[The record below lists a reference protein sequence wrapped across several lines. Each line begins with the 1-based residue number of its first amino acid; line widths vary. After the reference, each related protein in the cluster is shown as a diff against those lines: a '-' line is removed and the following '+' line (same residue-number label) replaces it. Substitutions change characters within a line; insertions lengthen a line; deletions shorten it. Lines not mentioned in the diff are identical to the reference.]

1 MKYIKKF
8 ESFDAKPVSKEL
20 SNVYKSAI
28 ENRFATLDSS
38 STDTEEVIIAPPKP
52 KEPIT
57 RPWRPVP
64 TQKPDPGTK
73 ERPMG
78 MMKTYEEFRM
88 GGEVETAP
96 VTAPPTTTTT
106 TTPTPG
112 DCFCYTISNETAGT
126 LLYSYTDC
134 GSTFVRAPINAD
146 TISIVCSST
155 VVTGDA
161 GLIIT
166 GGITSCTNSEDCAV

>member
-28 ENRFATLDSS
+28 ENRFATLDGS
-38 STDTEEVIIAPPKP
+38 STDTEETTIAPPKP

-96 VTAPPTTTTT
+96 VTAPPTTTPG
-106 TTPTPG
+106 TTPRPWRPIPTQKPSPG
-112 DCFCYTISNETAGT
+112 TQEKPMGT
-126 LLYSYTDC
+126 FEEVMSMFFSELNK
-134 GSTFVRAPINAD
+134 VKD
-146 TISIVCSST
+146 T
-155 VVTGDA
+155 
-161 GLIIT
+161 
-166 GGITSCTNSEDCAV
+166 SEGQEMLKNIESKYGNL

>member
-20 SNVYKSAI
+20 SDVYKSAI
-28 ENRFATLDSS
+28 ENRFATLDGS

-78 MMKTYEEFRM
+78 MMKTYEEFIM

-96 VTAPPTTTTT
+96 VTAPPTTTPG
-106 TTPTPG
+106 TTPRPWRPIPTQKPSPG
-112 DCFCYTISNETAGT
+112 TQEKPMGT
-126 LLYSYTDC
+126 FDEVMNMFFSELNK
-134 GSTFVRAPINAD
+134 VKD
-146 TISIVCSST
+146 T
-155 VVTGDA
+155 
-161 GLIIT
+161 
-166 GGITSCTNSEDCAV
+166 SEGQEMLKNIESKYGNL

>member
-20 SNVYKSAI
+20 SDVYKSAI
-28 ENRFATLDSS
+28 ENRFATLDGSS
-38 STDTEEVIIAPPKP
+38 KDTEEVIIAPPKP

-64 TQKPDPGTK
+64 TQQPDPGTK

-96 VTAPPTTTTT
+96 VTAPPTTTPG
-106 TTPTPG
+106 TTPRPWRPIPTQKPSPG
-112 DCFCYTISNETAGT
+112 TQEKPMGT
-126 LLYSYTDC
+126 FDEVMNMFFSELNK
-134 GSTFVRAPINAD
+134 VKD
-146 TISIVCSST
+146 T
-155 VVTGDA
+155 
-161 GLIIT
+161 
-166 GGITSCTNSEDCAV
+166 SEGQEMLKNIESKYGNL

>member
-8 ESFDAKPVSKEL
+8 ESFDDKPVSKEL
-20 SNVYKSAI
+20 SDVYKSAI
-28 ENRFATLDSS
+28 ENRFATLDGS

-73 ERPMG
+73 EKPMG

-96 VTAPPTTTTT
+96 VTAPPTTTPG
-106 TTPTPG
+106 TTPRPWRPIPTQKPSPG
-112 DCFCYTISNETAGT
+112 TQEKPMGT
-126 LLYSYTDC
+126 FDEVMNMFFSELNK
-134 GSTFVRAPINAD
+134 VKD
-146 TISIVCSST
+146 T
-155 VVTGDA
+155 
-161 GLIIT
+161 
-166 GGITSCTNSEDCAV
+166 SEGQEMLKNIESKYGNL

>member
-28 ENRFATLDSS
+28 ENRFATLDGS
-38 STDTEEVIIAPPKP
+38 STDKEEVIIAPPKP

-96 VTAPPTTTTT
+96 VTAPPTTTPG
-106 TTPTPG
+106 TTPRPWRPIPTQKPSPG
-112 DCFCYTISNETAGT
+112 TQEKPMGT
-126 LLYSYTDC
+126 FDEVMNMFFSELNK
-134 GSTFVRAPINAD
+134 VKD
-146 TISIVCSST
+146 T
-155 VVTGDA
+155 
-161 GLIIT
+161 
-166 GGITSCTNSEDCAV
+166 SEGQEMLKNIESKYGNL

>member
-28 ENRFATLDSS
+28 ENRFATLDGS

-96 VTAPPTTTTT
+96 VTAPPTTTPG
-106 TTPTPG
+106 TTPRPWRPIPTKVPKPG
-112 DCFCYTISNETAGT
+112 QQEK
-126 LLYSYTDC
+126 
-134 GSTFVRAPINAD
+134 PM
-146 TISIVCSST
+146 
-155 VVTGDA
+155 GDYKQMIDRFFGDLKNLKDDKEVQQMIKNIHNKYA
-161 GLIIT
+161 K
-166 GGITSCTNSEDCAV
+166 S

>member
-28 ENRFATLDSS
+28 ENRFATLDGS

-96 VTAPPTTTTT
+96 VTAPPTTTPG
-106 TTPTPG
+106 TTPRPWRPIPTQEPKPG
-112 DCFCYTISNETAGT
+112 TKEKPMGT
-126 LLYSYTDC
+126 FDEVMNMFFSELNK
-134 GSTFVRAPINAD
+134 VKD
-146 TISIVCSST
+146 T
-155 VVTGDA
+155 
-161 GLIIT
+161 
-166 GGITSCTNSEDCAV
+166 SEGQEMLKNIESKYGNL

>member
-20 SNVYKSAI
+20 SDVYKSAI
-28 ENRFATLDSS
+28 ENRFATLDGS

-73 ERPMG
+73 EKPMG

-96 VTAPPTTTTT
+96 VTAPPTTTPG
-106 TTPTPG
+106 TTPRPWRPIPTQKPSPG
-112 DCFCYTISNETAGT
+112 TQEKPMGT
-126 LLYSYTDC
+126 FDEVMNMFFSELNK
-134 GSTFVRAPINAD
+134 VKD
-146 TISIVCSST
+146 T
-155 VVTGDA
+155 
-161 GLIIT
+161 
-166 GGITSCTNSEDCAV
+166 SEGQEMLKNIESKYGNL

>member
-20 SNVYKSAI
+20 SDVYKSAI
-28 ENRFATLDSS
+28 ENRFATLDGS
-38 STDTEEVIIAPPKP
+38 STDTEETTIAPPKP

-96 VTAPPTTTTT
+96 VTAPPTTTPG
-106 TTPTPG
+106 TTPRPWRPIPTQKPSPG
-112 DCFCYTISNETAGT
+112 TQEKPMGT
-126 LLYSYTDC
+126 FDEVMNMFFSELNK
-134 GSTFVRAPINAD
+134 VKD
-146 TISIVCSST
+146 T
-155 VVTGDA
+155 
-161 GLIIT
+161 
-166 GGITSCTNSEDCAV
+166 SEGQEMLKNIESKYGNL

>member
-28 ENRFATLDSS
+28 ENRFATLDGS
-38 STDTEEVIIAPPKP
+38 STDTEEVIITPPKP

-57 RPWRPVP
+57 GPWRPVP

-96 VTAPPTTTTT
+96 VTAPPTTTPG
-106 TTPTPG
+106 TTPRPWRPIPTQKPSPG
-112 DCFCYTISNETAGT
+112 TQEKPMGT
-126 LLYSYTDC
+126 FDEVMNMFFSELNK
-134 GSTFVRAPINAD
+134 VKD
-146 TISIVCSST
+146 T
-155 VVTGDA
+155 
-161 GLIIT
+161 
-166 GGITSCTNSEDCAV
+166 SEGQEMLKNIESKYGNL

>member
-8 ESFDAKPVSKEL
+8 ESFDAKPVSNEL
-20 SNVYKSAI
+20 SDVYKSAI
-28 ENRFATLDSS
+28 ENRFATLDGS

-96 VTAPPTTTTT
+96 VTAPPTTTPG
-106 TTPTPG
+106 TTPRPWRPIPTQKPSPG
-112 DCFCYTISNETAGT
+112 TQEKPMGT
-126 LLYSYTDC
+126 FDEVMSMFFTELNK
-134 GSTFVRAPINAD
+134 VKD
-146 TISIVCSST
+146 T
-155 VVTGDA
+155 
-161 GLIIT
+161 
-166 GGITSCTNSEDCAV
+166 SEGQEMLKNIESKYGNL

>member
-8 ESFDAKPVSKEL
+8 ESFDAKPVSNEL
-20 SNVYKSAI
+20 SDVYKSAI
-28 ENRFATLDSS
+28 ENRFATLDGS

-96 VTAPPTTTTT
+96 VTAPPTTTPG
-106 TTPTPG
+106 TTPRPWRPIPTQKPSPG
-112 DCFCYTISNETAGT
+112 TQEKPMGT
-126 LLYSYTDC
+126 FDEVMNMFFSELNK
-134 GSTFVRAPINAD
+134 IKD
-146 TISIVCSST
+146 T
-155 VVTGDA
+155 
-161 GLIIT
+161 
-166 GGITSCTNSEDCAV
+166 SEGQEMLKNIESKYGNL

>member
-20 SNVYKSAI
+20 SDVYKSAI
-28 ENRFATLDSS
+28 ENRFATLDGS

-96 VTAPPTTTTT
+96 VTAPPTTTPG
-106 TTPTPG
+106 TTPRPWRPIPTQKPSPG
-112 DCFCYTISNETAGT
+112 TQEKPMGT
-126 LLYSYTDC
+126 FDEVMNMFFSELNK
-134 GSTFVRAPINAD
+134 VKD
-146 TISIVCSST
+146 T
-155 VVTGDA
+155 
-161 GLIIT
+161 
-166 GGITSCTNSEDCAV
+166 SEGQEMLKNIESKYGNL

>member
-28 ENRFATLDSS
+28 ENRFATLDGS

-96 VTAPPTTTTT
+96 VTAPPTTTPG
-106 TTPTPG
+106 TTPRPWRPIPTQKPSPG
-112 DCFCYTISNETAGT
+112 TQEKPMGT
-126 LLYSYTDC
+126 FDEVMNMFFSELNK
-134 GSTFVRAPINAD
+134 VKD
-146 TISIVCSST
+146 T
-155 VVTGDA
+155 
-161 GLIIT
+161 
-166 GGITSCTNSEDCAV
+166 SEGQEMLKNIEIKYGNL

>member
-8 ESFDAKPVSKEL
+8 ESFGTKPVSKEL
-20 SNVYKSAI
+20 SDVYKSAI
-28 ENRFATLDSS
+28 ENRFATLDGS
-38 STDTEEVIIAPPKP
+38 STDTEEVTIAPPVKP

-64 TQKPDPGTK
+64 TQKPDPSTK

-96 VTAPPTTTTT
+96 VTAPPTTTPG
-106 TTPTPG
+106 TTPRPWRPIPTQKPSPG
-112 DCFCYTISNETAGT
+112 TQEKPMGT
-126 LLYSYTDC
+126 FDEVMNMFFSELNK
-134 GSTFVRAPINAD
+134 VKD
-146 TISIVCSST
+146 T
-155 VVTGDA
+155 
-161 GLIIT
+161 
-166 GGITSCTNSEDCAV
+166 SEGQEMLKNIESKYGNL

>member
-20 SNVYKSAI
+20 SDVYKSAI
-28 ENRFATLDSS
+28 ENRFATLDGS

-64 TQKPDPGTK
+64 TKKPDPGTK

-96 VTAPPTTTTT
+96 VTAPPTTTPG
-106 TTPTPG
+106 TTPRPWRPIPTQKPSPG
-112 DCFCYTISNETAGT
+112 TQEKPMGT
-126 LLYSYTDC
+126 FDEVMNMFFSELNK
-134 GSTFVRAPINAD
+134 VKD
-146 TISIVCSST
+146 T
-155 VVTGDA
+155 
-161 GLIIT
+161 
-166 GGITSCTNSEDCAV
+166 SEGQEMLKNIESKYGNL

>member
-20 SNVYKSAI
+20 SDVYKSAI
-28 ENRFATLDSS
+28 ENRFATLDGS

-73 ERPMG
+73 EKPMG

-96 VTAPPTTTTT
+96 VTSPPTTTPG
-106 TTPTPG
+106 TTPRPWRPIPTQKPSPG
-112 DCFCYTISNETAGT
+112 TQEKPMGT
-126 LLYSYTDC
+126 FDEVMNMFFSELNK
-134 GSTFVRAPINAD
+134 VKD
-146 TISIVCSST
+146 T
-155 VVTGDA
+155 
-161 GLIIT
+161 
-166 GGITSCTNSEDCAV
+166 SEGQEMLKNIESKYGNL

>member
-20 SNVYKSAI
+20 SDVYKSAI
-28 ENRFATLDSS
+28 ENRFATLDGS

-96 VTAPPTTTTT
+96 VTAPPTTTPG
-106 TTPTPG
+106 TTPRPWRPIPTQKPSPG
-112 DCFCYTISNETAGT
+112 TQEKPMGT
-126 LLYSYTDC
+126 FDEVMSMFFTELNK
-134 GSTFVRAPINAD
+134 VKD
-146 TISIVCSST
+146 T
-155 VVTGDA
+155 
-161 GLIIT
+161 
-166 GGITSCTNSEDCAV
+166 SEGQEMLKNIESKYGNL

>member
-20 SNVYKSAI
+20 SDVYKSAI
-28 ENRFATLDSS
+28 ENRFATLDGS
-38 STDTEEVIIAPPKP
+38 DTEEVIIAPPKP

-73 ERPMG
+73 EKPMG

-96 VTAPPTTTTT
+96 VTAPPTTTPG
-106 TTPTPG
+106 TTPRPWRPIPTQKPSPG
-112 DCFCYTISNETAGT
+112 TQEKPMGT
-126 LLYSYTDC
+126 FDEVMNMFFSELNK
-134 GSTFVRAPINAD
+134 VKD
-146 TISIVCSST
+146 T
-155 VVTGDA
+155 
-161 GLIIT
+161 
-166 GGITSCTNSEDCAV
+166 SEGQEMLKNIESKYGNL

>member
-20 SNVYKSAI
+20 SDVYKSAI
-28 ENRFATLDSS
+28 ENRFATLDGS
-38 STDTEEVIIAPPKP
+38 STDTEEVIIAPPKT

-96 VTAPPTTTTT
+96 VTAPPTTTPG
-106 TTPTPG
+106 TTPRPWRPIPTQKPSPG
-112 DCFCYTISNETAGT
+112 TQEKPMGT
-126 LLYSYTDC
+126 FDEVMNMFFSELNK
-134 GSTFVRAPINAD
+134 VKD
-146 TISIVCSST
+146 T
-155 VVTGDA
+155 
-161 GLIIT
+161 
-166 GGITSCTNSEDCAV
+166 SEGQEMLKNIESKYGNL

>member
-20 SNVYKSAI
+20 SDVYKSAI
-28 ENRFATLDSS
+28 ENRFATLDGS

-88 GGEVETAP
+88 DGEVETAP
-96 VTAPPTTTTT
+96 VTAPPTTTPG
-106 TTPTPG
+106 TTPRPWRPIPTQKPSPG
-112 DCFCYTISNETAGT
+112 TQEKPMGT
-126 LLYSYTDC
+126 FDEVMNMFFSELNK
-134 GSTFVRAPINAD
+134 VKD
-146 TISIVCSST
+146 T
-155 VVTGDA
+155 
-161 GLIIT
+161 
-166 GGITSCTNSEDCAV
+166 SEGQEMLKNIESKYGNL

>member
-8 ESFDAKPVSKEL
+8 ESFDAKPVSNEL
-20 SNVYKSAI
+20 SDVYKSAI
-28 ENRFATLDSS
+28 ENRFATLDGS

-73 ERPMG
+73 EKPMG

-96 VTAPPTTTTT
+96 VTAPPG
-106 TTPTPG
+106 TTPRPWRPIPTQKPSPG
-112 DCFCYTISNETAGT
+112 TQEKPMGT
-126 LLYSYTDC
+126 FDEVMNMFFSELNK
-134 GSTFVRAPINAD
+134 VKD
-146 TISIVCSST
+146 T
-155 VVTGDA
+155 
-161 GLIIT
+161 
-166 GGITSCTNSEDCAV
+166 SEGQEMLKNIESKYGNL

>member
-28 ENRFATLDSS
+28 ENRFATLDGS

-96 VTAPPTTTTT
+96 VTAPPTTTPG
-106 TTPTPG
+106 TTPRPWRPIPTQKPKPG
-112 DCFCYTISNETAGT
+112 TEEKPMGT
-126 LLYSYTDC
+126 FDEVMNMFFSELNK
-134 GSTFVRAPINAD
+134 VKD
-146 TISIVCSST
+146 T
-155 VVTGDA
+155 
-161 GLIIT
+161 
-166 GGITSCTNSEDCAV
+166 SEGQEMLKNIEIKYGNL

>member
-8 ESFDAKPVSKEL
+8 ESFDDKPVSKEL
-20 SNVYKSAI
+20 SDVYKSAI
-28 ENRFATLDSS
+28 ENRFATLDGS
-38 STDTEEVIIAPPKP
+38 STDTEETTIAPPKP

-96 VTAPPTTTTT
+96 VTAPPTTTPG
-106 TTPTPG
+106 TTPRPWRPIPTQKPSPG
-112 DCFCYTISNETAGT
+112 TQEKPMGT
-126 LLYSYTDC
+126 FDEVMNMFFSELNK
-134 GSTFVRAPINAD
+134 VKD
-146 TISIVCSST
+146 T
-155 VVTGDA
+155 
-161 GLIIT
+161 
-166 GGITSCTNSEDCAV
+166 SEGQEMLKNIESKYGNL